1 MWGIGF
7 AIIIYIP
14 VIVLVW
20 KNQKLINVLVKNRVV
35 EIDENEIRIKSRKNR
50 QEVISLNNL
59 RKIKVNAN
67 YNYQSMITGLEQKME
82 NRINQGSI
90 IVYLKD
96 QSQQFDFEI
105 NSFYM
110 AKQLNRLVKTWIG
123 KGYNVEHPLV

>member
-1 MWGIGF
+1 M
-7 AIIIYIP
+7 
-14 VIVLVW
+14 
-20 KNQKLINVLVKNRVV
+20 KNRVI

-67 YNYQSMITGLEQKME
+67 YNYQSMIIGLEQKMQ